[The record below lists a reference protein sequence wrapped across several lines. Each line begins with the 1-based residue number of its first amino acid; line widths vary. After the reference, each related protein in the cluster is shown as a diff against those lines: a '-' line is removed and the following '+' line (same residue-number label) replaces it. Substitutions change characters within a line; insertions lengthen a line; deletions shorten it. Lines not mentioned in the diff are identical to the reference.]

1 MHPAGS
7 RHFAGTSIG
16 LNGTLESADARLPC
30 GHTICTSCEL
40 NLFKEVSMGAGD
52 MNPSQG
58 FGSASD
64 PSAWNSEDTYWR
76 SNWNSRPYAQADRG
90 YDTYQPGYRYGFE
103 SANKY
108 RGRQWGDVEG
118 DLRTGWDKYE

>member
-1 MHPAGS
+1 
-7 RHFAGTSIG
+7 
-16 LNGTLESADARLPC
+16 
-30 GHTICTSCEL
+30 
-40 NLFKEVSMGAGD
+40 MGASD

-58 FGSASD
+58 FGSVSD
-64 PSAWNSEDTYWR
+64 PSSWNSEDTYWR

-103 SANKY
+103 SANKF

-118 DLRTGWDKYE
+118 DLRTGWDKYEHRGGSTWDHVKDAVRDAWDRVTNHR